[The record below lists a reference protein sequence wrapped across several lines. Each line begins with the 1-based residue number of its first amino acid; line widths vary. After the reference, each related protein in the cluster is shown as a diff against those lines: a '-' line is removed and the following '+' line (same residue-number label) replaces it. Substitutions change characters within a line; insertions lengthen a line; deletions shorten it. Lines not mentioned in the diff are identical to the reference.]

1 MMQIHVRQAT
11 ADDVA
16 EIEAQL
22 VEAAAWVDALGA
34 VMWEE
39 GELDRGRIAG
49 EVAAGQ
55 FFIADANADPAG
67 AVRFQLDDQLFW
79 PDQPRGEAAFVH
91 RLVVRRRFKG
101 AGVSTALLQWA
112 VERTRGLG
120 LAYLRLDCDA
130 DRHRLRAMYER
141 FGFSLHSYRQV
152 GAYYVARYQY
162 RV

>member
-1 MMQIHVRQAT
+1 MEIRVRQAT
-11 ADDVA
+11 AADVA

-22 VEAAAWVDALGA
+22 VEAAAWVDALGV

-39 GELDRGRIAG
+39 GELERERIAR

-55 FFIADANADPAG
+55 FFIADAGGEPAG
-67 AVRFQLDDQLFW
+67 AVRFQLADQLFW
-79 PDQPRGEAAFVH
+79 PDQPVGDAAFVH

-112 VERTRGLG
+112 VERTRGLDRT
-120 LAYLRLDCDA
+120 YLRLDCDA
-130 DRHRLRAMYER
+130 DRYRLRAMYER
-141 FGFSLHSYRQV
+141 FGFALHSYRQV